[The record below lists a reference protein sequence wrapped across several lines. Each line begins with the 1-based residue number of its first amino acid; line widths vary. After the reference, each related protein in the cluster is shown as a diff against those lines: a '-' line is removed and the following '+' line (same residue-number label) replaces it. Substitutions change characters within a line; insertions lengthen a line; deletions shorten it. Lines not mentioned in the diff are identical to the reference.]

1 MKLSTTV
8 LAAAAAGVVAA
19 DDTTSPTLITV
30 TNFITNN
37 DRTYTRTGTQTYTG
51 QDTTTPTSGTYT
63 NTMFRP
69 DSDGSLR
76 PFRTMTYTYGE
87 DTTVATSKIVLGPER
102 TYTRPWSRTMH
113 TTEVEAYLSSKAE
126 FNSKVQ
132 AQIDGDG
139 AHPYGGEDWDDTDSD
154 DDDETTSANA
164 AARLGMGSGALA
176 LAVLLL

>member
-1 MKLSTTV
+1 MKLSTPV

-19 DDTTSPTLITV
+19 DDTTSPTLVTI

-37 DRTYTRTGTQTYTG
+37 DRTYTRTATQTYTG

-63 NTMFRP
+63 ETMYRGG
-69 DSDGSLR
+69 D

-87 DTTVATSKIVLGPER
+87 DTTVVTSKIVTGPER

-113 TTEVEAYLSSKAE
+113 TTEAEAYKSSKAE

-132 AQIDGDG
+132 AEMDGG
-139 AHPYGGEDWDDTDSD
+139 GEGHPYGGDDWDDSDS

-164 AARLGMGSGALA
+164 AARLGLGSGAVALA
-176 LAVLLL
+176 AVLLL